1 MSLSRL
7 VATLFL
13 VLLNVLAPAYVLIFN
28 TLTSLFL
35 LFLSHGRRFTRH
47 MQRDGRR
54 EVSKAA
60 EWAYFAFLVSLTW
73 VLSIGTGQHIRVRY
87 LLPESPVILP
97 ELTQIWAN
105 VKQGVMAEYSVL
117 LLPVARAMASIRKLF
132 AWKRSKQ
139 ATGGGAKT
147 TSVQIDDSLQATS
160 SQDEV
165 LVCLLCQEEIP
176 RQNPS
181 LYLCCSKQHCYHA
194 SCAADSVMGRRR
206 CHVCEEPFPDA
217 QGPQTPDNEA
227 GAGPKKSVKKKNRN
241 RNKKRK
247 H

>member
-1 MSLSRL
+1 MSLSLL

-13 VLLNVLAPAYVLIFN
+13 VLLNLLGPAYVLVFN

-60 EWAYFAFLVSLTW
+60 EWVYFALLVCLTW
-73 VLSIGTGQHIRVRY
+73 VLSIGTGQNIRVRY

-97 ELTQIWAN
+97 ELAQIWLHFKEGIIN
-105 VKQGVMAEYSVL
+105 EYSVL
-117 LLPVARAMASIRKLF
+117 LQPVTRGIASTRKLF
-132 AWKRSKQ
+132 SWKKPKL
-139 ATGGGAKT
+139 ATGSIEAS
-147 TSVQIDDSLQATS
+147 TSVQMDESLQATS
-160 SQDEV
+160 SQDEA
-165 LVCLLCQEEIP
+165 LVCLICHRSISL
-176 RQNPS
+176 QNPS
-181 LYLCCSKQHCYHA
+181 LYLCCSKHHCYHA
-194 SCAADSVMGRRR
+194 SCAADSVMGHRC

-227 GAGPKKSVKKKNRN
+227 DAGSKKSGKKKNRN
-241 RNKKRK
+241 RNRKRK

>member
-1 MSLSRL
+1 MSLSLL

-13 VLLNVLAPAYVLIFN
+13 VLLNVLGPAYVLIFN

-60 EWAYFAFLVSLTW
+60 EWVYFALLVCLTW
-73 VLSIGTGQHIRVRY
+73 VLSIGTGQNIRVRY

-97 ELTQIWAN
+97 ELARIWSHFKMGIIN
-105 VKQGVMAEYSVL
+105 EYSVL
-117 LLPVARAMASIRKLF
+117 LLPVARGMASIRKLF
-132 AWKRSKQ
+132 SWKKSDP
-139 ATGGGAKT
+139 ASGGLAKT
-147 TSVQIDDSLQATS
+147 TSVQMDESPQATS
-160 SQDEV
+160 AQEEA
-165 LVCLLCQEEIP
+165 LVCLFCHEAIP
-176 RQNPS
+176 PQNPS

-194 SCAADSVMGRRR
+194 SCAAESVMGNRR

-227 GAGPKKSVKKKNRN
+227 GAGPKKSVKKKNKH